1 MKKSLLFILFS
12 SALMFQTNAQ
22 TFRVGAAQ
30 ENINPDS
37 DSLYFAGGKN
47 NRKFIEVAD
56 NLYVKA
62 VVISNNQTS
71 IGILTFDCIGL
82 MYPQLQEIREKVAK
96 AIPGFPS
103 QQIIMSSTHTHSG
116 PDVVGLWGKDLM
128 HSGVNEAHMKK
139 IVNQA
144 VVALQKAWNSRRSG
158 IGRYAV
164 GSFGED
170 WVKNISE
177 PGLLDRTLTIL
188 QFKDALNK
196 NIVTLVNFA
205 CHPTIMDDVAASASA
220 DYVGGYYKYAD
231 SAQGGIHLFL
241 QGAIGGWVQPEDVPK
256 SYAQAMKIGERLGAY
271 VISRLKQPQT
281 LSNSQLVF
289 RRQLVKFPLQNQGF
303 QQLSQAGVVKR
314 VFSDSVDSEI
324 AYAAIGNAA
333 MATHPGE
340 TSPALSLST
349 RGLMKNTGPKM
360 ILGLSQDALGYI
372 LKPTFFETGNTI
384 PHSQYLTSMSVGP
397 QTMNII
403 RETLQN
409 LIK

>member
-1 MKKSLLFILFS
+1 MKNCLLIPLLIGFIFIE
-12 SALMFQTNAQ
+12 TKAQ

-30 ENINPDS
+30 ENINPDG
-37 DSLYFAGGKN
+37 DSLYFAGGKQ
-47 NRKFIEVAD
+47 NRPFIGVAD

-62 VVISNNQTS
+62 VIISNQQTS
-71 IGILTFDCIGL
+71 IGILSFDCIGL

-96 AIPGFPS
+96 AIPGFPA

-116 PDVVGLWGKDLM
+116 PDVVGIWGKDLM
-128 HSGVNEAHMKK
+128 HSGINEAHMKK

-164 GSFGED
+164 GSYGED

-205 CHPTIMDDVAASASA
+205 CHPTILDDVAAGASA
-220 DYVGGYYKYAD
+220 DYVGGYYRYAD
-231 SAQGGIHLFL
+231 SAQGGIHMFL

-256 SYAQAMKIGERLGAY
+256 SYAQAMKTGEKLGAY
-271 VISRLKQPQT
+271 VIGRLKQPQT

-289 RRQLVKFPLQNQGF
+289 RRQTVKFPLQNPGF
-303 QQLSQAGVVKR
+303 RQLSQAGVIKR

-324 AYAAIGNAA
+324 AFAAIGNAA

-340 TSPALSLST
+340 TSPALSLFT
-349 RGLMKNTGPKM
+349 RGIMKNSGPKM

-372 LKPTFFETGNTI
+372 LKPTFFEPGNTI
-384 PHSQYLTSMSVGP
+384 PHSAYLTSMSVGP
-397 QTMNII
+397 QTMGII
-403 RETLQN
+403 KETLQT

>member
-103 QQIIMSSTHTHSG
+103 QQIILSSTHTHSG

-139 IVNQA
+139 IVNQ
-144 VVALQKAWNSRRSG
+144 
-158 IGRYAV
+158 
-164 GSFGED
+164 
-170 WVKNISE
+170 
-177 PGLLDRTLTIL
+177 TI
-188 QFKDALNK
+188 K
-196 NIVTLVNFA
+196 
-205 CHPTIMDDVAASASA
+205 
-220 DYVGGYYKYAD
+220 
-231 SAQGGIHLFL
+231 FL
-241 QGAIGGWVQPEDVPK
+241 I
-256 SYAQAMKIGERLGAY
+256 
-271 VISRLKQPQT
+271 
-281 LSNSQLVF
+281 
-289 RRQLVKFPLQNQGF
+289 
-303 QQLSQAGVVKR
+303 
-314 VFSDSVDSEI
+314 
-324 AYAAIGNAA
+324 
-333 MATHPGE
+333 
-340 TSPALSLST
+340 
-349 RGLMKNTGPKM
+349 
-360 ILGLSQDALGYI
+360 
-372 LKPTFFETGNTI
+372 
-384 PHSQYLTSMSVGP
+384 
-397 QTMNII
+397 
-403 RETLQN
+403 
-409 LIK
+409 